1 VKHRCAVQFTPD
13 LGTILG
19 AVLIF
24 AGIGKVAVRRNFLV
38 LVALTLAAL
47 ACNLAPGIPVTP
59 TIVPTLLPSPTPTAT
74 AIALLPSLTPS
85 DTFTPSPTHTPT
97 PSETP
102 TETPVPSDT
111 PVDSPTPTLT
121 QTSTSTPTET
131 PTFTATPTATPTE
144 TPNPTLTTTLTPSGT
159 ATFTATPSPSPTG
172 TATLTSTSLPTMT
185 ASMTAS
191 MTATVP
197 PTATPTVTFTETPRP
212 SDTLV
217 PSQTFTPT
225 APPLDLG
232 ILPTPTAAATLVPQ
246 PPVATLVPTQAVAPT
261 IIFASPAP
269 PTPQVQSNTAVPLAP
284 LTATPLVIAAIPTA
298 ASGGIDLRYVR
309 NVDVSSKGVRAE
321 IDLITGRLTIGGLPF
336 NAHIAWANSRITQV
350 RWSPDGR
357 WLAFVAENPSP
368 SRPLDQIDDG
378 LYVLDTTTN
387 LAYFVYRQ
395 IYDNPS
401 DNPPVRLIDDIIWS
415 PDSDAILVTLRRHQG
430 KAAVLVG
437 VGGAVQNPS
446 QYANQSAT
454 FPLLDFA
461 GGAALPDNLGF
472 VVNPVAPGQTARLV
486 VWYRDGR
493 SEVVADGAAL
503 KLWMQ
508 NGTRLPDGRYAFLGR
523 RSPTGRFEDSTGPFQ
538 LYVMAPGG
546 QPFPASDFIPGT
558 LLFADWDVNKGT
570 LAARVQV
577 GQDFRTVVLHP

>member
-1 VKHRCAVQFTPD
+1 M
-13 LGTILG
+13 
-19 AVLIF
+19 
-24 AGIGKVAVRRNFLV
+24 RRNFLA
-38 LVALTLAAL
+38 LVALALAAL

-59 TIVPTLLPSPTPTAT
+59 TIVPTLPPSPTPTAT

-102 TETPVPSDT
+102 TETSVPSDT
-111 PVDSPTPTLT
+111 PENSPTPTLT
-121 QTSTSTPTET
+121 QTPTSTPTTT
-131 PTFTATPTATPTE
+131 PTLTGTPTA
-144 TPNPTLTTTLTPSGT
+144 TLTTTLTPSGT
-159 ATFTATPSPSPTG
+159 ATFTEAPPPSPTG
-172 TATLTSTSLPTMT
+172 TATLTAT
-185 ASMTAS
+185 AL
-191 MTATVP
+191 
-197 PTATPTVTFTETPRP
+197 PTATAQPTATLTMTFTETPRP

-246 PPVATLVPTQAVAPT
+246 PPAATPVPTQAVAPT

-269 PTPQVQSNTAVPLAP
+269 PTLLVQSNTAVPLAL
-284 LTATPLVIAAIPTA
+284 LTATPLVIAAIPTV
-298 ASGGIDLRYVR
+298 ASGGVDLRYVR
-309 NVDVSSKGVRAE
+309 NIDISSKGVRAE

-387 LAYFVYRQ
+387 TAYFVYRQ

-401 DNPPVRLIDDIIWS
+401 DNPQVRLIDDIIWA
-415 PDSDAILVTLRRHQG
+415 PDNDAILVTLRRHQG

-437 VGGAVQNPS
+437 VGGAVQSPS

-461 GGAALPDNLGF
+461 GGAALPDNQGF

-486 VWYRDGR
+486 IWYRDGR

-546 QPFPASDFIPGT
+546 PPSPVSSFIPGT
-558 LLFADWDVNKGT
+558 LLFADWDLNKGT
-570 LAARVQV
+570 LAVRVQV